1 MRVSGRNIQDFKERY
16 TFIAAL
22 SHTLSDPITEETTET
37 QNTQEHTARGLK
49 HTRGDEAEWTPR
61 GTQLDRV
68 TVRDCQ
74 NKTGNVT
81 LTQTQRRTNHG
92 QKGKDTWRHVEET
105 NKPEAKL
112 ETNLR
117 SMRKEH

>member
-1 MRVSGRNIQDFKERY
+1 MRVLGRSTRDFKEHHS
-16 TFIAAL
+16 FVAAL
-22 SHTLSDPITEETTET
+22 SHTLSDPITEDTRDT
-37 QNTQEHTARGLK
+37 EHTGAYEALNTHEG
-49 HTRGDEAEWTPR
+49 TRQSGHHGGHSWT
-61 GTQLDRV
+61 V

-105 NKPEAKL
+105 NKPDAKL
-112 ETNLR
+112 ESQT
-117 SMRKEH
+117 